1 MRKYLFAGAAA
12 LAIATPAAATTDN
25 SGYAGIEGGIMW
37 PKSQTV
43 QGEVVFTGTGPT
55 GFTRTT
61 VGRYRFKSGLD
72 LDFVGG
78 YDFGMFRVEG
88 EFGYKHAK
96 AKSFSPD
103 TAFVT
108 AINTGAGTTYAV
120 TDFAVPRSTSVYSA
134 MLNGLLDLGG
144 NGSFGGYAGAGVG
157 YASVHQFG
165 QSKGKLAWQ
174 LIAGVYAPVGGNID
188 IGLKYRYF
196 HAGSNRASRDYAFV
210 VPAGATCGGATP
222 FTCSAGTATLYDTS
236 RFTSNSLLASLIYNF
251 GVAAPPPPPVE
262 APPPPPPEAP
272 ATQTCPDGSVI
283 LATSTCPAPPPPPPP
298 PPAPTERGERGQ

>member
-1 MRKYLFAGAAA
+1 MLKYFLAGAAA
-12 LAIATPAAATTDN
+12 LAIAAPAAATTDN

-37 PKSQTV
+37 PKSQNV
-43 QGEVVFTGTGPT
+43 QGQIVFTGTNAAD
-55 GFTRTT
+55 FTRTNI
-61 VGRYRFKSGLD
+61 GNYRFKRGLD

-88 EFGYKHAK
+88 ELGYKHAR
-96 AKSFSPD
+96 AK
-103 TAFVT
+103 TFVPGTTFIT
-108 AINTGAGTTYAV
+108 AINTGAGPTVVSTT
-120 TDFAVPRSTSVYSA
+120 TDFGVPRSTSVYSA

-144 NGSFGGYAGAGVG
+144 NGGFGGYAGAGVG

-174 LIAGVYAPVGGNID
+174 FIAGAYAPVGGNID

-196 HAGSNRASRDYAFV
+196 HAGSNRGIRTYTFTPVAGTMCGAF
-210 VPAGATCGGATP
+210 ACE
-222 FTCSAGTATLYDTS
+222 AGTATFYDTS
-236 RFTSNSLLASLIYNF
+236 RFTSHSLLASLIYNF